1 MQPKQTKPN
10 ICDLGVKSYIEA
22 HHKCFAVATI
32 DKAASNFAFV
42 WKKKTKTK
50 IKNVSKISADVG
62 LCNSKSKKYSKA
74 NRSIEKMFKKI

>member
-42 WKKKTKTK
+42 
-50 IKNVSKISADVG
+50 
-62 LCNSKSKKYSKA
+62 
-74 NRSIEKMFKKI
+74 